1 MSARKDDEVKIVP
14 GSGNV
19 FSDLGIELTA
29 EDEIKVEIAKEITRV
44 ITMRN
49 YTQRQVATILGTD
62 QAKVS
67 QIVRGRFSGIS
78 VERLLK
84 YLLSLGVN
92 VDVHLSEP
100 SSVVDDVPH
109 EGRVTFHTP
118 VAACG

>member
-1 MSARKDDEVKIVP
+1 MSVRKGDEIQVVP
-14 GSGNV
+14 SSGNV
-19 FSDLGIELTA
+19 FRDLGIEISA
-29 EDEIKVEIAKEITRV
+29 EDEIRIEIAKEITRV
-44 ITMRN
+44 INSRG
-49 YTQRQVATILGTD
+49 YTQKQVATIFGTD

-67 QIVRGRFSGIS
+67 QIVRGRLSGMS

-92 VDVHLSEP
+92 VDVHLSEAGAIKDKTP
-100 SSVVDDVPH
+100 S